1 LDQARVTQVLTPEP
15 KLLATLELPLAGRS
29 FSTDSRGA
37 ALEKMQI
44 GGDSWITLNLFTGV
58 STVQIYLIVPTFAFR
73 YISTNFERWNKMEH
87 EQPN

>member
-1 LDQARVTQVLTPEP
+1 
-15 KLLATLELPLAGRS
+15 LELPLAGRS

-58 STVQIYLIVPTFAFR
+58 STVQIFIIVPTFAFR
-73 YISTNFERWNKMEH
+73 
-87 EQPN
+87 